1 MAVQK
6 ATARTTVA
14 VRYAIVAAA
23 LLTLAAGPALAQT
36 VWVGGTTNWHDD
48 FNWDNNAP
56 TAGVNAEFTHD
67 TEGITIDL
75 MSTDGAAGN
84 LRFRG
89 IDGVTFQGTG
99 TRTINFDTMIVEP
112 WPNPS
117 KNDGSSGIVFNVDL
131 VGSDTVELGRKS
143 NAPTFNRSLTLA
155 NELHLKQTTWNFG
168 DGVGTDV
175 FTLNGGI
182 DVTYQSIALGGG
194 PRADVDGTVV
204 TPTITIGDR
213 GTYNANSAGA
223 LGDAST
229 TITLAD
235 GGALYINAPQT
246 ALHNISVGA
255 FSLLSGTVANSGG
268 GNLADYS
275 GAGQNITLAQDAILA
290 LTGGAEPTEADLGL
304 TAGVKDGMIW
314 KGVTTTGVTSVGDD
328 GNTVYKGIGA
338 GDFTPN
344 RWKSSQTYEAPA
356 GTGDLQLLLA
366 DTAGTGNSNR
376 YANAKLLSNDTDT
389 AHLYFTKTAGL
400 QLHNNN
406 ALNGTTL
413 DANEAEIFHLHEV
426 NGGPTQTL
434 INFNAGQLMD
444 YQELH
449 IHDAKIGINNNSSG
463 KIQGVLAL
471 HGDAALTIGN
481 WTAAHQFAGGANT
494 QLVFNDGTALILNS
508 DELGALE
515 DASMAGKVVTNGTP
529 VVQLASRGSTYA
541 FNEATSPALWD
552 LMEKSNIAVSSNN
565 NDHLKLGGDLSLGD
579 GKFLINHSESGHKG
593 MFIDSAGGVIT
604 TDAGSAMIGIAN
616 LKDAYLEIT
625 APIDANGATVQIG
638 SATPLTGVQVSNNRL
653 TQEPTGLVRLNGP
666 ITNAAGLAVESGI
679 AQLKQDLTVPTLT
692 INGTVQLDGGVTAT
706 ATAQLDGTGSW
717 SGGNGVVVA
726 GGAAVA
732 PGASAGELSGNR
744 LELVPGAIYA
754 WEFSDETGS
763 AGTGWDF
770 VDISGL
776 LTLGDPFDDTQ
787 KWIFDV
793 LDGGGI
799 PDPLAQYDVFNF
811 GTLEAAASGG
821 LLTGAAV
828 TNSDGGLDV
837 SGAELGIDGNSIYIT
852 GLAPG
857 QVDDDVI
864 PEPATM
870 TLLGIGLAASA
881 LAARRRRKQ

>member
-1 MAVQK
+1 MVLRRATVRATRAIPYAV
-6 ATARTTVA
+6 
-14 VRYAIVAAA
+14 VAAA
-23 LLTLAAGPALAQT
+23 VLALTAGSAVAQT
-36 VWVGGTTNWHDD
+36 VWSGVNTNWHDNL
-48 FNWDNNAP
+48 NWTAGVP
-56 TAGVNAEFTHD
+56 TAGVNAEFTNN

-99 TRTINFDTMIVEP
+99 TRTITFDTMIVEP
-112 WPNPS
+112 WPQPN

-131 VGSDTVELGRKS
+131 VGSDTVALGRKS
-143 NAPTFNRSLTLA
+143 QAPTFNGSLTLA
-155 NELHLKQTTWNFG
+155 NALNLKQTTWRFG
-168 DGVGTDV
+168 DGAGTDV

-182 DVTYQSIALGGG
+182 EVAYQSIALGGG
-194 PRADVDGTVV
+194 PTANVNGTMV

-213 GTYNANSAGA
+213 GIYNADSAGA
-223 LGDAST
+223 LGSAATTT
-229 TITLAD
+229 TIAD
-235 GGALYINAPQT
+235 GGQLYINAPQT

-275 GAGQNITLAQDAILA
+275 GAGQNIALAQDAILA

-304 TAGVKDGMIW
+304 TPGVKDGMIW
-314 KGVTTTGVTSVGDD
+314 KGVTTTGVNAVGDD
-328 GNTVYKGIGA
+328 GNTVYKGLGA

-344 RWKSSQTYEAPA
+344 RWKGSQTYEAPA

-366 DTAGTGNSNR
+366 DTAGTGNTNR

-389 AHLYFTKTAGL
+389 AQLYFSKTAGL
-400 QLHNNN
+400 QLHANN

-413 DANEAEIFHLHEV
+413 EANEARIFHLHEI

-434 INFNAGQLMD
+434 LNISGGQIVD

-449 IHDAKIGINNNSSG
+449 VHDAKVNVDDSSAARIHG
-463 KIQGVLAL
+463 TLAL
-471 HGDAALTIGN
+471 HGEAALTIGAFG
-481 WTAAHQFAGGANT
+481 AAHQLTGGANT
-494 QLVFNDGTALILNS
+494 QLVFNDGAALILND
-508 DELGALE
+508 DEIGALE
-515 DASMAGKVVTNGTP
+515 DATMAGKIVVNGTP
-529 VVQLASRGSTYA
+529 VVQLAGRDKTYA
-541 FNEATSPALWD
+541 FDETTNPALWD

-565 NDHLKLGGDLSLGD
+565 NNHLGLGGDLSLGD

-604 TDAGSAMIGIAN
+604 TDAGSTMIGIAN
-616 LKDAYLEIT
+616 LKDAYFEIT

-638 SATPLTGVQVSNNRL
+638 SATPLTGVQVSNARL
-653 TQEPTGLVRLNGP
+653 TQVPSGLVRLNGP
-666 ITNAAGLAVESGI
+666 ITNASGLAVESGI
-679 AQLKQDLTVPTLT
+679 AQLKQSLTVPTLT

-706 ATAQLDGTGSW
+706 ATTQLGGTGSW
-717 SGGNGVVVA
+717 TGGNGVVVA
-726 GGAAVA
+726 DGAAVA

-744 LELVPGAIYA
+744 LTLVPGAIYA
-754 WEFSDETGS
+754 WEFSDENEP
-763 AGTGWDF
+763 AGTGWDL

-787 KWIFDV
+787 KWVFDI

-799 PDPLAQYDVFNF
+799 PDPLAQYAVFDF
-811 GTLEAAASGG
+811 GTLEAASSGG
-821 LLTGAAV
+821 LLTGATIA
-828 TNSDGGLDV
+828 NSSGGFDITR
-837 SGAELGIDGNSIYIT
+837 AELGIEGGSIYIT

-857 QVDDDVI
+857 QVDDVI
-864 PEPATM
+864 PEPATLA
-870 TLLGIGLAASA
+870 LLALGLAAV
-881 LAARRRRKQ
+881 AARRRRGK